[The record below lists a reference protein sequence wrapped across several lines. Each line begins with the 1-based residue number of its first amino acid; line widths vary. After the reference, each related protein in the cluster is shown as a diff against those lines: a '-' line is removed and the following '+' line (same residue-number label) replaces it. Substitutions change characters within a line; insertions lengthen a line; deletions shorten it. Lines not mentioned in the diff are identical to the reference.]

1 MLQPVQLR
9 PQTQT
14 RPARSIRQT
23 NQGRNALSIVSVL
36 ALAAI
41 TALLTRLIELPTL
54 AEALPQNRP
63 ITQAGVMKVLP
74 SANAQMPLQIS
85 GAGFAPNERI
95 QLFLQPQAETRY
107 EQLTHMG
114 STQADAQGQLLAALS
129 DRASAMLTEGSY
141 IIARGERSGFT
152 QPIGPLHAG
161 QSQIIATPTAA
172 PPTPTAVPPTATP
185 VPLDI
190 NPLNRWYGEY
200 FANRDLE
207 DAPVLRRND
216 DALNFNWAFGRIS
229 NVLPVDGVSARWVGR
244 FNFDRTDN
252 YQFTL
257 LIDDGARVYYD
268 DQLILDQWHVGRRR
282 TVTANVPV
290 IKGEHRLRVEY
301 YEDNGPAQIALS
313 WKPNYA
319 AWQGRYYNTPDLTGP
334 VILRCDDGEVNGT
347 LSKDWGNNGPGLGVN
362 PDSFSVDWLSTIYFD
377 KTGDYVFH
385 LLADDGMRVFI
396 DGVNVFDN
404 WGGPMQTDIT
414 QRIARGRHRIQIQYV
429 ERTGAAAMHFDWAY
443 VPAPEPT
450 PVN

>member
-1 MLQPVQLR
+1 MLR
-9 PQTQT
+9 PI
-14 RPARSIRQT
+14 RPTRSIRQT
-23 NQGRNALSIVSVL
+23 NQRRNLLSIAFVL
-36 ALAAI
+36 ALATT

-63 ITQAGVMKVLP
+63 ITQAGVLKIQQVA
-74 SANAQMPLQIS
+74 SAQNPLHIS

-95 QLFLQPQAETRY
+95 QLFLQPQAETRFG
-107 EQLTHMG
+107 QLAHMG

-129 DRASAMLTEGSY
+129 DSASAMLTEGSY

-152 QPIGPLHAG
+152 QPIGPLHA
-161 QSQIIATPTAA
+161 SQPQIATATAI
-172 PPTPTAVPPTATP
+172 PPTPTTIPSPTP
-185 VPLDI
+185 IPLDV

-207 DAPVLRRND
+207 DIPVLHRND
-216 DALNFNWAFGRIS
+216 DALNFNWALGRI
-229 NVLPVDGVSARWVGR
+229 NDALPADGVSARWVGR
-244 FNFDRTDN
+244 FNFDHTDN

-268 DQLILDQWHVGRRR
+268 EQLIMDQWHVGRRR

-290 IKGEHRLRVEY
+290 LKGEHRLRVEY

-334 VILRCDDGEVNGT
+334 VILRCDDGEVNGV

-362 PDSFSVDWLSTIYFD
+362 PDNFSVDWLSMVYFD
-377 KTGDYVFH
+377 KTGDYIFH

-404 WGGPMQTDIT
+404 WGGPVQTELT

-429 ERTGAAAMHFDWAY
+429 ERTGAAAVHFDWAY
-443 VPAPEPT
+443 VPPPAPEPT
-450 PVN
+450 PIPVTS